1 MTTAPCL
8 SAALFA
14 AALAVSATASGQTA
28 APATPT
34 VTPTPNC
41 EKPGDPPALDA
52 PNLGKAAAA
61 QRQTK
66 WTTGMRAYLDCVK
79 AFVAEQ
85 QAAAAPHIRASNA
98 GVEEYAR
105 SMKAYNDYVDLLKQ

>member
-1 MTTAPCL
+1 MTPAPHL

-14 AALAVSATASGQTA
+14 VALVLSPIASGQAA
-28 APATPT
+28 APVTPT
-34 VTPTPNC
+34 VTPAPNC

-52 PNLGKAAAA
+52 TNLGKSAAA

-66 WTTGMRAYLDCVK
+66 WTTGMRAYLECVK

-98 GVEEYAR
+98 GIEEFNK
-105 SMKAYNDYVDLLKQ
+105 SMKVYNDYVDLLKQ

>member
-1 MTTAPCL
+1 MTPAPRL

-14 AALAVSATASGQTA
+14 VALVLSPIASGQSA
-28 APATPT
+28 APVTPT
-34 VTPTPNC
+34 VTPAPNC
-41 EKPGDPPALDA
+41 EKPGDPPTLDA
-52 PNLGKAAAA
+52 TNLGKTAAA

-66 WTTGMRAYLDCVK
+66 WTAGMRTYLDCIK

-98 GVEEYAR
+98 GIEEFNKA
-105 SMKAYNDYVDLLKQ
+105 MKTYNDYIDLLKQ

>member
-1 MTTAPCL
+1 MTPALRL

-14 AALAVSATASGQTA
+14 AALIASPVASGQSA
-28 APATPT
+28 APVTPT

-41 EKPGDPPALDA
+41 EKPGDPPGTDA
-52 PNLGKAAAA
+52 TNLGKSAAA

-66 WTTGMRAYLDCVK
+66 WTTGMRTYLECVK

-98 GVEEYAR
+98 GIEEFNKG
-105 SMKAYNDYVDLLKQ
+105 MKTYNDYIDLLKQ